1 MSYKIAAVTVLYQ
14 PAPDVFQNILS
25 YSKDVQLLVI
35 VDNSPIPDKAL
46 HLQLKGLGYVNIIP
60 FFDNKGIAA
69 ALNAGIQLAI
79 SKGFSSVLTMD
90 QDSSFEPGIAASYF
104 AQYTAFTHPDS
115 IAVVGP
121 NHEEITSPKTTET
134 CLSVDT
140 VITSGSILNTSIF
153 TKLGKYNEDLFIDEV
168 DHEYCYRAIV
178 AGYQILQMPNILL
191 NHNLGTT
198 LFVSNASGKK
208 IIKRNVHS
216 GIRLYYMVRNTAFI
230 HKQYKK
236 VFPAQMKLKRY
247 DLMIRIKN
255 KLLYNGNRLSTL
267 KYIWLG
273 YYHFLTNRFGKL

>member
-35 VDNSPIPDKAL
+35 VDNSPIPNKAL
-46 HLQLKGLGYVNIIP
+46 HLQLEALGHVNIIP
-60 FFDNKGIAA
+60 FLDNKGIAA

-79 SKGFSSVLTMD
+79 SKGFGSVLTMD
-90 QDSSFEPGIAASYF
+90 QDSSFEPGTAAAYF
-104 AQYTAFTHPDS
+104 AQYAALTHPDS
-115 IAVVGP
+115 VAVVGP
-121 NHEEITSPKTTET
+121 NHEDVTSTQTTET

-140 VITSGSILNTSIF
+140 VITSGSIVNTSIF

-198 LFVSNASGKK
+198 VFVGNASGKK
-208 IIKRNVHS
+208 ILKRNVHS
-216 GIRLYYMVRNTAFI
+216 GVRLYYMVRNTAFI

-236 VFPAQMKLKRY
+236 VFPAQMKLKQY

>member
-35 VDNSPIPDKAL
+35 VDNSPIPNKAL
-46 HLQLKGLGYVNIIP
+46 HLQLEAPGHVNIIP
-60 FFDNKGIAA
+60 FLDNKGIAA

-79 SKGFSSVLTMD
+79 LKGFSSVLTMD
-90 QDSSFEPGIAASYF
+90 QDSSFEPGIAAAYF
-104 AQYTAFTHPDS
+104 AQYAALTHPDS
-115 IAVVGP
+115 VAVVGP
-121 NHEEITSPKTTET
+121 NHEDVTSTQTTET

-140 VITSGSILNTSIF
+140 VITSGSIVNTSIF

-198 LFVSNASGKK
+198 VFVGNASGKK
-208 IIKRNVHS
+208 ILKRNVHS
-216 GIRLYYMVRNTAFI
+216 GVRLYYMVRNTAFI

>member
-46 HLQLKGLGYVNIIP
+46 HLQLEGLGHVNIIP
-60 FFDNKGIAA
+60 FLDNKGIAA

-90 QDSSFEPGIAASYF
+90 QDSSFEPGIAAAYF
-104 AQYTAFTHPDS
+104 AQYAALTHPDS

-140 VITSGSILNTSIF
+140 VITSGSIVNTSIF

-178 AGYQILQMPNILL
+178 AGYQILQMSNILL

-198 LFVSNASGKK
+198 LFVGNASGKK

>member
-1 MSYKIAAVTVLYQ
+1 MSYKIAAVTVLFQ
-14 PAPDVFQNILS
+14 SAPDVFQNILS

-104 AQYTAFTHPDS
+104 AQYAGLTHPDS
-115 IAVVGP
+115 VAVVGP
-121 NHEEITSPKTTET
+121 NHEDVTSTQTTET

-140 VITSGSILNTSIF
+140 VITSGSIVNTSIF

-198 LFVSNASGKK
+198 VFVGNASNKK
-208 IIKRNVHS
+208 ILKRNVHS
-216 GIRLYYMVRNTAFI
+216 GVRLYYMVRNTAFI

>member
-35 VDNSPIPDKAL
+35 VDNSPAPDHPL
-46 HLQLKGLGYVNIIP
+46 HLQLEALGHVTIIK
-60 FFDNKGIAA
+60 FLDNKGIAA
-69 ALNAGIQLAI
+69 ALNAGIQLTI
-79 SKGFSSVLTMD
+79 LKGFGSVLTMD
-90 QDSSFEPGIAASYF
+90 QDSSFEPGIAAAYF
-104 AQYTAFTHPDS
+104 AQYAALTHPDS

-121 NHEEITSPKTTET
+121 NHEEVTSPKTTEA

-140 VITSGSILNTSIF
+140 VITSGSIVNTSIF

-198 LFVSNASGKK
+198 LFVGNASGKK
-208 IIKRNVHS
+208 TLKRNVHS

-236 VFPAQMKLKRY
+236 VFPAQMKLKRF
-247 DLMIRIKN
+247 DLMVRIKN

>member
-46 HLQLKGLGYVNIIP
+46 HLQLKGLGHVNIIP
-60 FFDNKGIAA
+60 FLDNKGIAA

-90 QDSSFEPGIAASYF
+90 QDSSFEPGIAAAYF
-104 AQYTAFTHPDS
+104 AQYAALTHPDS

-121 NHEEITSPKTTET
+121 NHEDVTSPKTTET

-208 IIKRNVHS
+208 TLKRNVHS